1 MEKYVIEHQEVVNG
15 LLTKVVLS
23 GDGVRKGYIKLFE
36 QQKELEAVNLGAA
49 VLDGFKIKE
58 IVVAED
64 LQFSDM
70 LGNGH
75 WVELTPVARA
85 VDTDCVKEYS
95 RHGLLNRPSMW
106 SRVKRFAKDAV
117 LGRNIIQLDE
127 LVDNIRY
134 MANEFKFILK

>member
-1 MEKYVIEHQEVVNG
+1 MKKYVIEHQEVVNG
-15 LLTKVVLS
+15 LLTKVVLN
-23 GDGVRKGYIKLFE
+23 DEGVRKGYIKLFE

-64 LQFSDM
+64 SQFSDM
-70 LGNGH
+70 LGTGH
-75 WVELTPVARA
+75 WVELTPVAWA
-85 VDTDCVKEYS
+85 VDTNCVKEYS
-95 RHGLLNRPSMW
+95 HHGLLNCPSTW
-106 SRVKRFAKDAV
+106 SKVKRFAKESI

-127 LVDNIRY
+127 MVDNIRY